1 LIAIVLR
8 VVARK
13 PIFGGVFMKVG
24 VTKESFPGE
33 RRVAISPA
41 SLPVLIKSGIDVI
54 VETGAGELAGYPDSS
69 YVNKGATIVSSRADV
84 FAADAIA
91 QVRAAGENL
100 AKGADDLRYMRP
112 GQWIIASCDA
122 LSSRESVEAIA
133 KTGASL
139 FALELIPRITRAQS
153 MDILS
158 SQATIAGYRAVLTA
172 AMELHKMFPMMM
184 TAAGTLSAAKIFVL
198 GAGVAGLQAIASSK
212 RMGGIVYGYDLRTA
226 CREQVESLGGKF
238 VELKIANSN
247 SEDKGGYAK
256 AMDEEFYRQQREQL
270 AQTVAQCDVVITTAA
285 IPGRK
290 SPLLVTAEAVRA
302 MQPGSVVI
310 DLAAQRGGNCALTV
324 ADQRVVDSGVTVLGP
339 TNIASEAAF
348 HASLMFGNNVTKF
361 MQNMVKAGQANINME
376 DEIVR
381 ETLVTR
387 DGQVVHPKLQS
398 MHQAA

>member
-1 LIAIVLR
+1 
-8 VVARK
+8 
-13 PIFGGVFMKVG
+13 MKVG
-24 VTKESFPGE
+24 VPKETFPSE
-33 RRVAISPA
+33 KRVAISPA
-41 SLPVLIKSGIDVI
+41 SIPALAKSGIEVM
-54 VETGAGELAGYPDSS
+54 VESGAGERAGYPDSV
-69 YVNKGATIVSSRADV
+69 YVSKGATIVSSRSAV

-100 AKGADDLRYMRP
+100 VNGKDDLQWMRP

-122 LSSRESVEAIA
+122 LSNLEASEAIA

-158 SQATIAGYRAVLTA
+158 SQATIAGYRAVLLA
-172 AMELHKMFPMMM
+172 AMELHKLFPMMM
-184 TAAGTLSAAKIFVL
+184 TAAGTLTAAKIFVL
-198 GAGVAGLQAIASSK
+198 GAGVAGLQAIATAK

-238 VELKIANSN
+238 VELQIANSN

-256 AMDEEFYRQQREQL
+256 AMDEDFYRQQREQL

-302 MQPGSVVI
+302 MQPGSVVV
-310 DLAAQRGGNCALTV
+310 DLAAQRGGNCALTQ
-324 ADQRVVDSGVTVLGP
+324 ADQRILDSGVTILGP
-339 TNIASEAAF
+339 TNIASEAAY
-348 HASLMFGNNVTKF
+348 HASLMFGNNVAKF
-361 MQNMVKAGQANINME
+361 LQNMVKAGQANINME

-381 ETLVTR
+381 ETMVTR

-398 MHQAA
+398 VHQAA